1 MRLARRGLGSGS
13 LLTAL
18 ALGVAGCDR
27 LSPAEE
33 RGPRL
38 AAEWTGSDTGHIGA
52 AVRVEWCD
60 SLRMLE
66 IRALHGDTG
75 IAVAVYPTGAARP
88 DSYPIVLPDRADS
101 NRPASAVGIRWF
113 AETAVR
119 GFQGD
124 KGAVVL
130 ERADDRV
137 SGWFQAELRSIND
150 GRRLTLLGS
159 FQAAPVVPMTRG
171 CMSRRAAAAEDSL
184 SGDDDPADEPDD
196 PGVD

>member
-1 MRLARRGLGSGS
+1 MRLTRWGFGSGM
-13 LLTAL
+13 LAMAL
-18 ALGVAGCDR
+18 ALGVGGCDR

-75 IAVAVYPTGAARP
+75 ISVAVFPTGAARP
-88 DSYPIVLPDRADS
+88 DSYPIVLSDRTDS

-137 SGWFQAELRSIND
+137 SGRFHAELRSIND
-150 GRRLTLLGS
+150 GRRLTLLGF

-171 CMSRRAAAAEDSL
+171 CMSRRAPAAEDSV
-184 SGDDDPADEPDD
+184 SQDDASADEADEP
-196 PGVD
+196 GVD